1 MDFYVSR
8 ILLSALPID
17 VFLTI
22 GLFYLLKNSVSLKR
36 KRRVLSAFAPAPLYF
51 VAAVMWTAFY
61 SLDPRFHG
69 QGVLG
74 LLMLM
79 FLGMGFTCFRLLL
92 GTVLFIAFKYG
103 R

>member
-1 MDFYVSR
+1 MNQPY
-8 ILLSALPID
+8 
-17 VFLTI
+17 
-22 GLFYLLKNSVSLKR
+22 
-36 KRRVLSAFAPAPLYF
+36 
-51 VAAVMWTAFY
+51 
-61 SLDPRFHG
+61 G

-79 FLGMGFTCFRLLL
+79 FLGIGFTCFRLLL